1 MWSCNASLGIE
12 DAFDV
17 DLCGY
22 CGERF
27 QANPPDWNARGIHL
41 VKKHDFGRCGTNSEQ
56 YSSLD
61 FGKHLRHIH
70 HAKIDTL
77 KNTVF
82 MRKFFTSESTVGK
95 SQRSSQSASN
105 YNDLPQEPM
114 EVAALFHVQI
124 GLLYKQ
130 FQQTQGSDKSSTMLL
145 QNDALANLQEDVMLQ
160 LQDLQISAARI
171 QEQFI
176 VDGHSFDA
184 LNMSWD
190 LCSCMRAQDLLGHL
204 NPPSE
209 IDRMNL
215 IDDIAGKDLLEKWKC
230 TRDRINRWLLHML
243 RLSNTAATLIR
254 GALGTY
260 DLKESSEQNWIRS
273 VLEQWSSDEA
283 STNHDW
289 PLMLSDGA
297 VNSRDD
303 SLLMFRSSTQ
313 PLEFQRV
320 ANSTDCFRF
329 KPEIS
334 EFPSFQEVGASR
346 NSEYDKAAVI
356 EQFIKV
362 ITATNI
368 QHFSFANNVIR
379 PLSSV
384 TPPKRFAGLENDD
397 NKDDENEEN
406 KRPKIQERE
415 LHNHRLRC
423 TSESKMACL
432 LPESY
437 HRPDSWQRDILK
449 HSRDLS
455 PKCATI

>member
-17 DLCGY
+17 DFCGY

-41 VKKHDFGRCGTNSEQ
+41 VQKHDFGRCGTNSEQ

-61 FGKHLRHIH
+61 FGKHLRHVH
-70 HAKIDTL
+70 HAKTDML
-77 KNTVF
+77 KNTVL
-82 MRKFFTSESTVGK
+82 MRNLFTGERTFGMSE
-95 SQRSSQSASN
+95 RSSQSASN

-114 EVAALFHVQI
+114 EVAALFDVQI
-124 GLLYKQ
+124 GLLCKQ
-130 FQQTQGSDKSSTMLL
+130 FQQTQGSDKSSSMLV
-145 QNDALANLQEDVMLQ
+145 QNDALVNLQEDVVLQ

-190 LCSCMRAQDLLGHL
+190 LSSCMRAQDLLGHL

-283 STNHDW
+283 SNNHEW

-297 VNSRDD
+297 VDSRDD

-313 PLEFQRV
+313 LLEFPPV
-320 ANSTDCFRF
+320 ANSIDCFRF
-329 KPEIS
+329 KPEML
-334 EFPSFQEVGASR
+334 EFPSSQKVGASR
-346 NSEYDKAAVI
+346 NIEYDKAAVI

-362 ITATNI
+362 TSAVKIHT
-368 QHFSFANNVIR
+368 FSF
-379 PLSSV
+379 
-384 TPPKRFAGLENDD
+384 
-397 NKDDENEEN
+397 
-406 KRPKIQERE
+406 
-415 LHNHRLRC
+415 
-423 TSESKMACL
+423 L
-432 LPESY
+432 L
-437 HRPDSWQRDILK
+437 I
-449 HSRDLS
+449 
-455 PKCATI
+455 T